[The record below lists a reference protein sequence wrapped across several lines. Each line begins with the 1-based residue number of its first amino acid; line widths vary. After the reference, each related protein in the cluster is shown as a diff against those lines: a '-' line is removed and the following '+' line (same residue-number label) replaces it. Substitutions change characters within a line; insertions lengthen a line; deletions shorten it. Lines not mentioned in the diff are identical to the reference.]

1 VSIKNLGDLASKPE
15 SKIKVRSQD
24 CEGEIMDRRLRLS
37 ICLFASVILAVGC
50 SPRHNDQQIQESIQ
64 SKVAADPVT
73 KSSNVTVTSNQG
85 KVTLTGK
92 VADDA
97 ADREIQKIAKQEPG
111 VSEVEDQTSLDT
123 GAASSQP
130 PAAAAAAPVATAAP
144 VVPPPPPP
152 KPITVPAG
160 TILTV
165 RINQALG
172 SKTSQTGATFTGT
185 MANPITIGGKVAIPS
200 HSAVTG
206 VVRDAKSAGKFKGGA
221 SLALTL
227 TSITVHG
234 QHFNIAT
241 DDAAQQTKGK
251 GKRTAGLTLGGAGAG
266 AAIGGLAGGGK
277 GAAIGALVGVTA
289 GAIGSATTGNNKD
302 ISLPAETALTFGLVQ
317 PLTLPPPPAGS
328 QAEPQAI
335 EPQPEQ

>member
-1 VSIKNLGDLASKPE
+1 ME
-15 SKIKVRSQD
+15 
-24 CEGEIMDRRLRLS
+24 RRLRLS
-37 ICLFASVILAVGC
+37 ICLIASVILAVGC

-97 ADREIQKIAKQEPG
+97 ADKQLQKIAKQEPG

-130 PAAAAAAPVATAAP
+130 AAAPAAAPVAAAP
-144 VVPPPPPP
+144 VVPPPPPPPPP

-165 RINQALG
+165 RIDQALG
-172 SKTSQTGATFTGT
+172 SKTSQTGGTFTGT
-185 MANPITIGGKVAIPS
+185 MANPISIGGKTAIPA
-200 HSAVTG
+200 HSRVSG
-206 VVRDAKSAGKFKGGA
+206 VVREAKAAGKFKGGA

-234 QHFNIAT
+234 ERFNIAT
-241 DDAAQQTKGK
+241 DDAAQQSKGK

-289 GAIGSATTGNNKD
+289 GAIGAGATGNKND
-302 ISLPAETALTFGLVQ
+302 ITLPAETALTFGLVQ

-335 EPQPEQ
+335 EPEPQQ